1 MQIQSRQNNNL
12 KVKKVGNFKSYLLL
26 GICAI
31 LAISSIFMTIETA
44 TVGIEMSKIEKTE
57 TELANQKRNLE
68 EALVKSLS
76 LSDLQEKGAELG
88 FVKAESLVYVTG
100 VASVAKLP

>member
-1 MQIQSRQNNNL
+1 MNINIRQSNQL
-12 KVKKVGNFKSYLLL
+12 KSKTFGGFKTYLLL
-26 GICAI
+26 GICAV

-44 TVGIEMSKIEKTE
+44 TVGMEIAKMEKTE
-57 TELANQKRNLE
+57 NELISQKRDLE
-68 EALVKSLS
+68 ETLVKTLS
-76 LSDLQEKGAELG
+76 LSDLQEKGVELG